1 MKALLSTDPVPND
14 AKRTS
19 DQDGKEGLSRRRG
32 PGWKRSRELDQAHVA
47 GRVRRGLC
55 VWRKFRFSYVHIL
68 INPQL
73 LQPGKYGA
81 ACFAH
86 P

>member
-1 MKALLSTDPVPND
+1 MKALLSTDPVAND
-14 AKRTS
+14 AKRTT
-19 DQDGKEGLSRRRG
+19 DQDGKEGQPRHRG
-32 PGWKRSRELDQAHVA
+32 PGWKRCRELDQAHVA